1 MITNGLLLKA
11 EQKNQNMEEK
21 PKMSAYPTIR
31 DLQNGSPAISMKSYI
46 KVMLYSVSPVRKEQE
61 TLYNISGNFAYICSN
76 FLRVLVFRK
85 SFLCKTH
92 LHEVLHSL
100 VYEMLWVPLDQ

>member
-1 MITNGLLLKA
+1 M
-11 EQKNQNMEEK
+11 
-21 PKMSAYPTIR
+21 
-31 DLQNGSPAISMKSYI
+31 
-46 KVMLYSVSPVRKEQE
+46 
-61 TLYNISGNFAYICSN
+61 YNISGNFAYICSN
-76 FLRVLVFRK
+76 FLTVLVFRK